1 MYILLYGILGSGEN
15 YPELALTAAPRARSR
30 CVPLPLLTI
39 APALP
44 ERQWYWCQG
53 AAAAALRAS
62 GALCPGW
69 GEFWDLASCWMH
81 RAWRNVKTGTS
92 ACCLVF
98 GVLISSLCWDHWCS
112 CVWSWAW
119 WRGCWETWDAPGLS
133 HMLAALCGVLLL
145 LMPEC
150 ETSPFSKQLL
160 IFPFQELFQACFVWT
175 LALGE
180 NKRGS
185 NFFLFLII

>member
-1 MYILLYGILGSGEN
+1 MYIWLYGILR
-15 YPELALTAAPRARSR
+15 ELPRACPYRSLKGQI
-30 CVPLPLLTI
+30 PLWAI
-39 APALP
+39 APAYRCSCITRKAVALMSGGCSCCTAC
-44 ERQWYWCQG
+44 WWC
-53 AAAAALRAS
+53 LVSRMRRV
-62 GALCPGW
+62 C
-69 GEFWDLASCWMH
+69 WDLASCWMH
-81 RAWRNVKTGTS
+81 RAWRNAKIGTS

-98 GVLISSLCWDHWCS
+98 GILISSLCWDHWCS

-119 WRGCWETWDAPGLS
+119 WRGCWEMWDAPGFG

-160 IFPFQELFQACFVWT
+160 IFPFQEPFQACFVWT
-175 LALGE
+175 LALRE